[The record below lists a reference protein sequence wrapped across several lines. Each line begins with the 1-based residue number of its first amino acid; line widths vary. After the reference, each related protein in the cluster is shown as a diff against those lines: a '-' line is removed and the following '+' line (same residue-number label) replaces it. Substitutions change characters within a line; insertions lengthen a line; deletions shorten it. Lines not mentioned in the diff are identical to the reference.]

1 MVLYYLALSVHST
14 IVSLYSVL
22 YYLCNKLRLNTLSWF
37 YTTLHSLCILSQ
49 FLQTLSYTICAIFHD
64 LLLFPGFILPCTLCA
79 FYHSFFIQCLVLFVQ
94 CSTTCYTF
102 MVLYYL
108 VLSVHS
114 TIVSLYSV
122 LYYLCNKLRLDTLS
136 WFYTTLHSLCI
147 LSQFLQTLSYTICAI
162 FHDLLLFPGFILP
175 CTLCALYHSFFIQ
188 CLVLFVQCS
197 TTCYTFMVLYYL
209 VLSVHSTIV
218 SLYSVLYYLCNILRQ
233 ATLSWFY
240 TTLNSLCI
248 LPQFLYIVS
257 YTICAIFYDQ
267 LLFYGF
273 ILPCILCAFYH
284 SFFIQCHIQFVQY
297 STTSYSFMVLY
308 YLALSVHSTIVSLYS
323 VLYYLCNI
331 LRLATLSWFY
341 TTLHSLCILPQFL
354 QTLSYTICAINYDLL
369 HFHGFILPCTLC
381 AFYHSFFIQCLI
393 LFVQYSTTCYTF
405 MVLYYLALSVHST
418 IVSLD
423 IVLYYLC
430 NKLRLATLSWFYT
443 TLHSLC
449 ILPQFLY
456 TVSYTICAI
465 FYDLLHFHG
474 FILPCTLCAFYHSF
488 FRHCLIL
495 FVQYYTTCYTFMVLY
510 YLALSVH
517 STIVSLYSVLY

>member
-22 YYLCNKLRLNTLSWF
+22 YYLCNIPRLATLSWF
-37 YTTLHSLCILSQ
+37 YTTLHSLCILPQ
-49 FLQTLSYTICAIFHD
+49 FLYTVSYTICAINYD
-64 LLLFPGFILPCTLCA
+64 LLHFHGFILPCTLCA
-79 FYHSFFIQCLVLFVQ
+79 FEHSFFRHCLILFVQ
-94 CSTTCYTF
+94 YSTTCYSF
-102 MVLYYL
+102 MVLYYIA
-108 VLSVHS
+108 LSVHS

-162 FHDLLLFPGFILP
+162 FYDLLLFRGFILP
-175 CTLCALYHSFFIQ
+175 CTLCAFYHSFFIQ

-209 VLSVHSTIV
+209 ALPVHSTIV
-218 SLYSVLYYLCNILRQ
+218 
-233 ATLSWFY
+233 
-240 TTLNSLCI
+240 
-248 LPQFLYIVS
+248 P
-257 YTICAIFYDQ
+257 
-267 LLFYGF
+267 
-273 ILPCILCAFYH
+273 
-284 SFFIQCHIQFVQY
+284 
-297 STTSYSFMVLY
+297 
-308 YLALSVHSTIVSLYS
+308 LYS

-354 QTLSYTICAINYDLL
+354 YTVSYTICAINYDLL

-381 AFYHSFFIQCLI
+381 AFYHSFFRHCFI

-405 MVLYYLALSVHST
+405 MVLQNLALSVHST
-418 IVSLD
+418 IVSLYS
-423 IVLYYLC
+423 VLYYLC
-430 NKLRLATLSWFYT
+430 NILRLATLSWFCT

-465 FYDLLHFHG
+465 LYDLLHFHG

-488 FRHCLIL
+488 FIQCLIL
-495 FVQYYTTCYTFMVLY
+495 
-510 YLALSVH
+510 
-517 STIVSLYSVLY
+517 IV